1 MIDNKV
7 CKKMRNEEENEE
19 QDEHSLCV
27 QEKETAQH
35 LTARA
40 KTIAG
45 TVCKRRHDNV
55 LKVLAVKWAID
66 NSIS

>member
-1 MIDNKV
+1 
-7 CKKMRNEEENEE
+7 MRNEEENEE

-55 LKVLAVKWAID
+55 LKVLAVK
-66 NSIS
+66 